1 MKKLI
6 LSCLLILCAG
16 TMMATEPDAIFAKVS
31 GSSTCYLLSK
41 NPQVTIADGVATLKA
56 GDVEK
61 FQLPLTDGATLEVT
75 FGEYVGDVTFSV
87 SDLTW
92 ATIYSNENLVVPEG
106 VKVYAPT
113 YDQANNTLTMG
124 EAITKDA
131 VLAANHGYL
140 IKASSASYKFE
151 KTDAPFDAGDQSSLK
166 GFIYDTTIPTGS
178 DKVYLTLGKID
189 NQVGFY
195 KYTGT
200 VLHGGKAFLEL
211 EAAQAAKLEGVLF
224 DEAGGTTAINNVT
237 KDENGQYIIYDLK
250 GRRVTKM
257 EKGQIYV
264 IDNKKY
270 LIK

>member
-6 LSCLLILCAG
+6 LSCLLMLCAG

-106 VKVYAPT
+106 VKVYAPV

-124 EAITKDA
+124 EAITNPS
-131 VLAANHGYL
+131 VIVANKGYL
-140 IKASSASYKFE
+140 LKASTNDYTFT
-151 KTDAPFDAGDQSSLK
+151 KTDETTTLGSSSSLK
-166 GFIYDTTIPTGS
+166 GVIYDTTIPTGS

-200 VLHGGKAFLEL
+200 VLHAGKAFLEL
-211 EAAQAAKLEGVLF
+211 EAAQAAKLDGILF
-224 DEAGGTTAINNVT
+224 DEGGTTAINNVT
-237 KDENGQYIIYDLK
+237 KDQNGQYIIYDLN

-264 IDNKKY
+264 IGNKKY

>member
-6 LSCLLILCAG
+6 LSCLLMLCAG

-113 YDQANNTLTMG
+113 YDAEKSVLKLG
-124 EAITKDA
+124 DAITEGA
-131 VLAANHGYL
+131 VLAANHGY
-140 IKASSASYKFE
+140 IVQASEAAYKFTKVDNPE
-151 KTDAPFDAGDQSSLK
+151 EVAGSGSCLIGSVIDVPVDDAKTYFALAK
-166 GFIYDTTIPTGS
+166 KN
-178 DKVYLTLGKID
+178 DKA
-189 NQVGFY
+189 GFY
-195 KYTGT
+195 KYIGKKL
-200 VLHGGKAFLEL
+200 VGGKAFLALDTESG
-211 EAAQAAKLEGVLF
+211 AKLEGVLF

-237 KDENGQYIIYDLK
+237 KDENGQYIIYDLN

-264 IDNKKY
+264 IGNKKY